1 MIILYKK
8 VNINNLLT
16 ILYYIRFL
24 LKEIRNSI
32 NNQKSITN
40 CFLPFNFDLYN
51 YTHHLNFPINNMNS
65 NF

>member
-8 VNINNLLT
+8 VNNNNLLT

-51 YTHHLNFPINNMNS
+51 YIHNLNFPINNTNS